1 MTWGQ
6 AVARCAAPGGPAV
19 GAAPPRR
26 LWVFVAAL
34 FVCGCGGGTL
44 QAASAPHYHL
54 RLNAAEP
61 ASSVL
66 CDRAIEVES
75 TGQPSGDAIAAGRD
89 VNCRPVASQTLEA
102 PGQLTVTLENAT
114 PGQTYQL
121 DYQETHSGGS
131 SAAPQRVIDEFVRR
145 LTGFAMTG
153 VSSLLDGAARTDP
166 AAQGLPRLGGREQVE
181 SVAAMLDGELRARIA
196 AATQRVL
203 PRPPAATAPPLTY
216 EALVTQYVEDGAL
229 DTSEVSF
236 SEQEPPFARTHRLD
250 GSAASLLREGGR
262 SDDEVAAFVAAHCRR
277 DGWGPL
283 VPENDAVQTLAYV
296 SPAVAPEDVIGAL
309 GLTPEALAGVL
320 GGDGSFSIG
329 QTIQARY
336 GDAVG
341 TLRRGSVPEGTVRAV
356 HQLAV
361 EARLDR
367 QLGVCLHN
375 IDYLLANA
383 TLAPERTAAL
393 AAARAEVV
401 ALQGSTRDAAQ
412 LYAATILPFV
422 SELAATYVSQVAAEA
437 PVQLGT
443 YALRG
448 GEVSLAVRQQGAE
461 PFTRHRFAVREGPW
475 VAVSVGP
482 VVTFCASCLTR
493 VEQQALP
500 AVGDGENPETPT
512 AARPVIRQ
520 TAESAGVA
528 MAISLHLTVFRFPH
542 VQLGVMLGYP
552 IGDATGS
559 AATGLL
565 GASLRISPIGLQIG
579 VGAQFFEQRS
589 MRAGFGTEVDLSLPD
604 NAYLTIDAVSQTTI
618 GVAGFAMAGVSF
630 DVLNN
635 L

>member
-1 MTWGQ
+1 MMWRHT
-6 AVARCAAPGGPAV
+6 AARSVAMERRRTAGK
-19 GAAPPRR
+19 PRR
-26 LWVFVAAL
+26 SLWVGVLAL
-34 FVCGCGGGTL
+34 SVSACGAGSL
-44 QAASAPHYHL
+44 QTASAPHYHL
-54 RLNAAEP
+54 RLNAEEP

-66 CDRAIEVES
+66 CERAIEVES
-75 TGQPSGDAIAAGRD
+75 TGQPSADVGGAGRD
-89 VNCRPVASQTLEA
+89 INCRPVASQTLEA
-102 PGQLTVTLENAT
+102 PGQLTVTLEHPT

-131 SAAPQRVIDEFVRR
+131 SAAPQRVIDELVRR
-145 LTGFAMTG
+145 LSGFAMSG

-166 AAQGLPRLGGREQVE
+166 VAQRLPGLGGREQLD

-203 PRPPAATAPPLTY
+203 PRAPVASAPPLTY
-216 EALVTQYVEDGAL
+216 EALVLQYVEDGAL
-229 DTSEVSF
+229 DTSPVSF
-236 SEQEPPFARTHRLD
+236 SEQEAPFARTHRLD
-250 GSAASLLREGGR
+250 ANAASLLRGGGR

-277 DGWGPL
+277 DGWGSL
-283 VPENDAVQTLAYV
+283 LAENEAVHTLEY
-296 SPAVAPEDVIGAL
+296 VAPPVRAEDVVGAL

-320 GGDGSFSIG
+320 GGEGSFSIG
-329 QTIQARY
+329 REIQARY
-336 GDAVG
+336 GEAVG
-341 TLRRGSVPEGTVRAV
+341 VLRRGAVPEGRARAV

-361 EARLDR
+361 EARLHR

-375 IDYLLANA
+375 VDYLLAQA
-383 TLAPERTAAL
+383 TLAPARVAAL

-401 ALQGSTRDAAQ
+401 ALQASARDAAQ

-422 SELAATYVSQVAAEA
+422 SEVAATYVSQVAADA

-443 YALRG
+443 YTLRG

-500 AVGDGENPETPT
+500 AESDGENPGMPR

-542 VQLGVMLGYP
+542 AQLGVMLGYP

-559 AATGLL
+559 ALTGLL